1 MRIGQLS
8 AATGVSRDTLRFYE
22 DQGLIRARRL
32 ENGYRDY
39 PDEILA
45 LVNYIKTAQK
55 LGFTLAEVGSK
66 LPAVWNSAEPGP
78 AISRLLAE
86 KLKEID
92 ERIEGLRALREQL
105 AVRVALDCPLA
116 NGAPGPVPAA
126 GSLPAADR
134 ARRLGGDQ

>member
-39 PDEILA
+39 PDEAQA

-55 LGFTLAEVGSK
+55 LGFTLAEVGDK
-66 LPAVWNSAEPGP
+66 LPDVWSAPEPGP
-78 AISRLLAE
+78 AIAQLLAE
-86 KLKEID
+86 KLQEID
-92 ERIEGLRALREQL
+92 QRIDGLRALREQL
-105 AVRVALDCPLA
+105 AVRTVLECPFV
-116 NGAPGPVPAA
+116 NGHPVKAC
-126 GSLPAADR
+126 
-134 ARRLGGDQ
+134 

>member
-39 PDEILA
+39 PDEVQA

-55 LGFTLAEVGSK
+55 LGFTLAEVGNK
-66 LPAVWNSAEPGP
+66 LPAVWSASEPGP
-78 AISRLLAE
+78 AIVQMLAE
-86 KLKEID
+86 KLQEID
-92 ERIEGLRALREQL
+92 ARIDGLRALREQL
-105 AVRVALDCPLA
+105 AVRVALECPLM
-116 NGAPGPVPAA
+116 NGTPVKVN
-126 GSLPAADR
+126 
-134 ARRLGGDQ
+134 

>member
-39 PDEILA
+39 PDEVQA

-55 LGFTLAEVGSK
+55 LGFTLAEVGNK
-66 LPAVWNSAEPGP
+66 LPAVWSAAEPGP
-78 AISRLLAE
+78 AIVQMLAE
-86 KLKEID
+86 KLQEID
-92 ERIEGLRALREQL
+92 ARIDGLRALREQL
-105 AVRVALDCPLA
+105 AVRVALECPLM
-116 NGAPGPVPAA
+116 NGTPVKVNPGQDWP
-126 GSLPAADR
+126 SSKR
-134 ARRLGGDQ
+134 